1 LFFALQ
7 NILAEHL
14 NIKWVTGEAEEV
26 VGDTKNAVVEAEVAE
41 EEEVAGTDLPAD
53 TPEAVA
59 VEEVAAAARGVA
71 MEEEEAGAGVEE
83 EAEV

>member
-1 LFFALQ
+1 M
-7 NILAEHL
+7 AEHL